1 MQDPRDI
8 IRGVLQTSI
17 ALRQDMLSGSIDAIA
32 KVADLLVAT
41 LQRGGTI
48 YTIGNGGSAAD
59 AQHFAAELVGRF
71 YKLER
76 KAIPAVALSTN
87 TSTLTALGN
96 DYGYDIV
103 FSRQLE
109 AFCKPQDA
117 LVGISTSGNAV
128 SVLKGFQV
136 ALERR
141 ATTVFLTGHTG
152 GSIGRELMNLSATLH
167 IPHYNTGRIQEAHI
181 TVIHI
186 LCQLIENALFE
197 TM

>member
-1 MQDPRDI
+1 MKDPQSI
-8 IRGVLQTSI
+8 IREVLNSSI
-17 ALRQDMLSGSIDAIA
+17 TIRQELLANA
-32 KVADLLVAT
+32 VANIVTVAELLVAS
-41 LQRGGTI
+41 LLRGGTI
-48 YTIGNGGSAAD
+48 YIIGNGGSAAD

-76 KAIPAVALSTN
+76 KAIPAVALTTN

-109 AFCKPQDA
+109 AFCRPEDA
-117 LVGISTSGNAV
+117 LVGISTSGNAL

-136 ALERR
+136 AQARK
-141 ATTVFLTGHTG
+141 ATTVFFTGRTG
-152 GSIGRELMNLSATLH
+152 GLIGKDMKDLSATLN
-167 IPHYNTGRIQEAHI
+167 IPHDNTGRIQEAHI

-197 TM
+197 KK